1 MFIFNE
7 IQNKVMLEEFRNQ
20 HKTMKSQTAY
30 MYGYILYLYIITHI
44 KLDI

>member
-30 MYGYILYLYIITHI
+30 MYGYIVFIYYYTY
-44 KLDI
+44 